1 MTSSQLLKDRK
12 QRMAR
17 IMKILASL
25 FPVRKTM
32 LAYRNPFELLIA
44 VILSAQCTDAQVNKV
59 TPSLFK
65 KYPNPQHL
73 ARATFS
79 DIERLIF
86 STGF

>member
-65 KYPNPQHL
+65 KYPNP
-73 ARATFS
+73 R
-79 DIERLIF
+79 
-86 STGF
+86 